1 MQLIKPLVTFI
12 LLLSP
17 FNSSAD
23 KPDGA
28 VYLNGGESG
37 SGVIL
42 AHGRGKHP
50 RWLVVNPLRKGI
62 HEKLGYHTL
71 SLQMPTGYGDWKAY
85 ATGFP
90 DAYKSIKQAIS
101 YLRDER
107 GVRHVFLL
115 GHSMGSRMSSA
126 FVSKNPGHDLAG
138 LIIIGCRNSGGDP
151 LACDGNM
158 RDVEIPVLDIWGGKD
173 RKDSAA
179 ASERGGMVSEIY
191 KQVEIPGANHRLE
204 GYEDDLLEA
213 VTSWLNNHLGNSD

>member
-1 MQLIKPLVTFI
+1 MQMIKTLVTFV
-12 LLLSP
+12 LLLSS

-23 KPDGA
+23 KPEGS
-28 VYLNGGESG
+28 VYLNGGENR

-62 HEKLGYHTL
+62 REKLGYHTL
-71 SLQMPTGYGDWKAY
+71 SLQMPTGYSDWKAY

-101 YLRDER
+101 YLRNER

-151 LACDGNM
+151 LACDDNM
-158 RDVEIPVLDIWGGKD
+158 RGIEIPVLDIWGGKD
-173 RKDSAA
+173 RKDPAA
-179 ASERGGMVSEIY
+179 AAERKGMVSDRYI
-191 KQVEIPGANHRLE
+191 QVEIPGANHRFE
-204 GYEDDLLEA
+204 GYEDDLLDA
-213 VTSWLNNHLGNSD
+213 VVSWLTNN